1 MRIAPFFVAIAAAF
15 LLSACYPPITTHP
28 VGTTAGITNDAA
40 LAGLW
45 RGKSDTAGDN
55 RDIYF
60 HFLPQGD
67 NSMTV
72 VMVQA
77 GTQPDGDWS
86 VASVTTA
93 TLGNNHIMN
102 AQMQFS
108 DGKPDDDEP
117 ANGTVPVLY
126 RFEGPNRVMLY
137 LMDEDAT
144 KAAIRAH
151 AITGTV
157 EEGQFGDAT
166 ITAPPKELDT
176 FMASRRGAGLFR
188 EHFATL
194 TRIDSAQ

>member
-1 MRIAPFFVAIAAAF
+1 MRIVPFLAAAAAI
-15 LLSACYPPITTHP
+15 LLAACYPPTTTHP
-28 VGTTAGITNDAA
+28 VGTTTGIASDPA

-45 RGKSDTAGDN
+45 RGKTDNSSDA

-67 NSMTV
+67 NTMTV

-77 GTQPDGDWS
+77 GTEPDADWS

-93 TLGNNHIMN
+93 TLGNNRIMN
-102 AQMQFS
+102 AQLQFS
-108 DGKPDDDEP
+108 DGKPDDSDP
-117 ANGTVPVLY
+117 PRGTVPVLY
-126 RFEGPNRVMLY
+126 RFEGPNRVVLY

-151 AITGTV
+151 QIAGTV
-157 EEGQFGDAT
+157 EEGQFGDAS
-166 ITAPPKELDT
+166 ITATPKELDA
-176 FMASRRGAGLFR
+176 FMASRRGAALFR

-194 TRIDSAQ
+194 TRTDGGQ